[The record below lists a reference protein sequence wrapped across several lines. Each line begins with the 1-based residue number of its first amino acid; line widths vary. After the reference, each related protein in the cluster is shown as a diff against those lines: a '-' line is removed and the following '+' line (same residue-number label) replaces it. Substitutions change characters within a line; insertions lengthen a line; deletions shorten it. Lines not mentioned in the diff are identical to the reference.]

1 MNDNKKKTQDPLVSA
16 SKFLSLVLRHQPELI
31 GLELDAN
38 GWVDIDTLI
47 ARAAPKR
54 RLDRARIDAVVAA
67 NDKQRFA
74 ISADGRR
81 IRANQGHSVAI
92 DLALPPATP
101 PQRLFHGTA
110 TRFVDSIRI
119 EGLKPGS
126 RQHVHL
132 SRDVDTARKV
142 GSRHGRPQVLRVDA
156 AAMAAAGHVFH
167 VSENGVWLTA
177 AVPAAFIDFGDAGH
191 AAV

>member
-1 MNDNKKKTQDPLVSA
+1 MNDNKNKTQGPLVSA
-16 SKFLSLVLRHQPELI
+16 SKFLSLVLRHQPALI
-31 GLELDAN
+31 GLQLDAN

-54 RLDRARIDAVVAA
+54 RLDRALIDAVVATS
-67 NDKQRFA
+67 DKQRFA
-74 ISADGRR
+74 LSADGRR

-101 PQRLFHGTA
+101 PPLLYHGTA
-110 TRFVDSIRI
+110 TRFVDAIRR
-119 EGLKPGS
+119 EGLTPGS

-132 SRDVDTARKV
+132 SRDIDTAVKV
-142 GSRHGRPQVLRVDA
+142 GSRHGTPHVLRVDA
-156 AAMAAAGHVFH
+156 AAMTAAGHVFH

-177 AVPAAFIDFGDAGH
+177 AVPVAFIDFGDETATP
-191 AAV
+191 